1 MDEILSAKNLSKSFG
16 KKKVLENYSMS
27 LAEGKVYGLLGKNGE
42 GKTTLIRMIMG
53 VIPPDGGE
61 IFYKGKKIKFN
72 ASLYK
77 KEVGYIP
84 EESIFFSWMTINEI
98 LNFNSSFYPSWNSQK
113 AADYLERLSL
123 SRKLKIKNLSRGMK
137 LKLGLIIALASEPKL
152 LILDDPTS
160 GLDVPT
166 RHDFLKDIIREI
178 LESGTT
184 VLFSSHLVHE
194 LEGIIDQLGILHNG
208 NLILEED
215 FEEVKGKTK
224 RVRVT
229 ADSFP
234 DKISIEGIL
243 TKQTNG
249 NKCELVV
256 YPWNE
261 EKKKELEILSP
272 TKIEVESL
280 TLEEIFI
287 NFVSQD

>member
-1 MDEILSAKNLSKSFG
+1 MDEVLRIENLSKSFG

-98 LNFNSSFYPSWNSQK
+98 LNFNSSFYPSWNAQK

-287 NFVSQD
+287 NFVS

>member
-1 MDEILSAKNLSKSFG
+1 MDEILRTENLSKSFG
-16 KKKVLENYSMS
+16 KKRVLENYSMS
-27 LAEGKVYGLLGKNGE
+27 LAKGKVYGLLGKNGE

-53 VIPPDGGE
+53 VIPPDSGE

-72 ASLYK
+72 APFYK

-84 EESIFFSWMTINEI
+84 EESIFFSWMTIDGI
-98 LNFNSSFYPSWNSQK
+98 LNFNSSFYPSWNAQK
-113 AADYLERLSL
+113 ASNYLERLSL

-137 LKLGLIIALASEPKL
+137 LKLGLIIALAAEPEL
-152 LILDDPTS
+152 LVLDDPTS

-178 LESGTT
+178 LEGGTT

-208 NLILEED
+208 NLILEEN
-215 FEEVKGKTK
+215 FEKVKNSTK
-224 RVRVT
+224 RVRIT

-234 DKISIEGIL
+234 EKIPIEGIL

-261 EKKKELEILSP
+261 EKRKELDVLSP

-287 NFVSQD
+287 NFVS